1 MTLYVRNPSKLPS
14 EFNEPVHAARLR
26 VMVGELDDQT
36 AIETAL
42 SDSFTPVEAVVSFI
56 GPYASLKAFLLRT
69 KTTPIADAIPTLL
82 KAMKNTGVKRILALS
97 SSSWLIHP
105 EPDKNGQTEDLF
117 DSVPWDWWFAMQFV
131 AFVLPQGFR
140 EMEET
145 GRRIALEG
153 KEGGWGLK
161 WTVFRVPHLSNGS
174 ADAPVSAGYIGN
186 GFAGLK
192 ELSRKS
198 MVRWVANEL
207 EAGEW
212 INTAPVVA
220 NTH

>member
-14 EFNEPVHAARLR
+14 EFNEPEHAARLR

-42 SDSFTPVEAVVSFI
+42 SDSFTPVEAVVSFV

-69 KTTPIADAIPTLL
+69 KSTPIADAFPTLL
-82 KAMKNTGVKRILALS
+82 KAMKNKGVKRILALS

-105 EPDKNGQTEDLF
+105 DSGKDGHDEDLF
-117 DSVPWDWWFAMQFV
+117 DSVSWDWWIAMQFV

-145 GRRIALEG
+145 GRRIACEG
-153 KEGGWGLK
+153 KDGGWGLK

-174 ADAPVSAGYIGN
+174 GDTPVSAGYFGN
-186 GFAGLK
+186 GFTGSKDLT
-192 ELSRKS
+192 RKS
-198 MVRWVANEL
+198 MVRWVSNEL
-207 EAGEW
+207 ETGDW
-212 INTAPVVA
+212 INSAPVVA